1 MTHTIITDSPSEEYL
16 LFLDKLARIV
26 PENLSD
32 NELVSLLATILGS
45 YSEGEND
52 DRVRLICDTALQLV
66 FRVRTEMDIMSS
78 DAPSKSRH

>member
-1 MTHTIITDSPSEEYL
+1 MTQTITPDSPSEEYL
-16 LFLDKLARIV
+16 LFLEKLARIV

-45 YSEGEND
+45 YSDGRD
-52 DRVRLICDTALQLV
+52 DDIVRLVSDTALQLV

-78 DAPSKSRH
+78 GAPSKSRH